1 MSPIYSRL
9 STPFQLATKGGPPA
23 INWLERAKGDGSEDN
38 PWNSAT
44 EARDNGMTSDG
55 NAWVYVFEDGKR
67 KGDVTPYKMNVFM
80 KQSHADGGWVLVT
93 RAKDNSTCHHSIY
106 GGGGGDNGPINV
118 NSSSCHSYSD
128 QLINDMMMGN
138 LWMTADSEGRGRY
151 EKSSG
156 GTQRNVM
163 WWAWHAGG
171 RGYMYGYNNPAQ
183 NNNKF
188 RSNHQ
193 ADTTGWDLINPNYN
207 ASYSV
212 NLCGNSGSQGFGDHH
227 CNSSYYAYNRHSNNN
242 GFAHDQHTQ
251 SDGVF
256 YIRY

>member
-23 INWLERAKGDGSEDN
+23 INWLEREKGDGSEDN

-55 NAWVYVFEDGKR
+55 NAWVYVFDDGKR

-93 RAKDNSTCHHSIY
+93 RARDNSTCHHSVN
-106 GGGGGDNGPINV
+106 GGGGGDNGPINQSG
-118 NSSSCHSYSD
+118 NCHSYSD
-128 QLINDMMMGN
+128 KLINDLMMGN
-138 LWMTADSEGRGRY
+138 LWMTEDSEGRGRY
-151 EKSSG
+151 QQSAGSTK
-156 GTQRNVM
+156 RNVM
-163 WWAWHAGG
+163 WYAYMNGKSK
-171 RGYMYGYNNPAQ
+171 YMYGYNNPVF

-188 RSNHQ
+188 ISNQQ
-193 ADTTGWDLINPNYN
+193 ADGTGWDLIRADYGTSSN
-207 ASYSV
+207 V
-212 NLCGNSGSQGFGDHH
+212 DLCGNYGSQGFGDHH
-227 CNSSYYAYNRHSNNN
+227 CNTTYFAYNRHSNNN
-242 GFAHDQHTQ
+242 GFAHDNYNQ

-256 YIRY
+256 FVRY